1 MATIQISTPQAPDT
15 NCFHNIYIRE
25 LEKGNADVTSHFVS
39 YFRPRLRSLLKKN
52 GASADEM
59 EDLQQETFARVLT
72 AVKSARRIR
81 HPERFSGFVKA
92 VCKNTLLERYRN
104 HKRYTLFDN
113 VVHEV
118 PDTGVSPDAL
128 LLKAEVDELVRR
140 VLVRLPLRDQKLLRS
155 LFMEQKSKEEICE
168 ELGVNK
174 NHLRLLVHRAK
185 RRFIERVSKSEMQCF
200 AHHQQSR

>member
-1 MATIQISTPQAPDT
+1 MATIQISTPQVPDT
-15 NCFHNIYIRE
+15 NCFHNIYIQE

-39 YFRPRLRSLLKKN
+39 YFRPRLRSLLRKN

-59 EDLQQETFARVLT
+59 EDLQQETFVRVLT
-72 AVKSARRIR
+72 AVQSARRIH

-92 VCKNTLLERYRN
+92 VCRNTLLERYRN
-104 HKRYTLFDN
+104 HKRYTLLDN
-113 VVHEV
+113 EV
-118 PDTGVSPDAL
+118 PDTGVSPDVL

-155 LFMEQKSKEEICE
+155 LFMEQKSKDEICE

-185 RRFIERVSKSEMQCF
+185 RRFMERISKSEMQCL